1 MYEKSAFVFWTTLG
15 LYLLTLFTVSY
26 VGVYLTYVAIP
37 FISLSGLVMLISKP
51 SRKNQAR
58 IDKAKVVA
66 KESSHSLSSSADKF
80 GRSMEEFGNKTLVS
94 SIQWKLE
101 RQRCKPMEERIERKK
116 ARISEVMSKVRL
128 SEISYEEYQS
138 QSNELKDDIKT
149 LEKHLDL
156 LRRQCKVE
164 AEIQPEEYN

>member
-1 MYEKSAFVFWTTLG
+1 MYEKAAFVFWTTLG

-37 FISLSGLVMLISKP
+37 FISLSGLVVLIAKP
-51 SRKNQAR
+51 SKKNQAR
-58 IDKAKVVA
+58 IDKAKMVA
-66 KESSHSLSSSADKF
+66 KESSQALSSSADKF
-80 GRSMEEFGNKTLVS
+80 GKSMEELGNQALVS

-101 RQRCKPMEERIERKK
+101 RERCKPIEEKIEKK
-116 ARISEVMSKVRL
+116 GARISELMSKARL

-156 LRRQCKVE
+156 LRRQCKME
-164 AEIQPEEYN
+164 AEIQAEEYN